1 MTVAKLSN
9 QVAKCPPT
17 RSGQVLREGQLVR
30 SKYTTLKT
38 IMPKGVRLMVV
49 WEGGSWI

>member
-9 QVAKCPPT
+9 QVAKCPTT

-30 SKYTTLKT
+30 SKYTTLK
-38 IMPKGVRLMVV
+38 IIIPRGVRLIKVG
-49 WEGGSWI
+49 EGGSWI